1 MFVLLSTV
9 LIAAGAQYV
18 AAVIP
23 FSVIALYFLARYYL
37 RTSRQIRYLD
47 LEAKTPLFTLFTEVI
62 DGLTTIR
69 AFGWKQSLLE
79 DNFKLLDKSQKPY
92 YLLFCIQRW
101 LTVVLDLF
109 IAAIA
114 IILVA
119 FAVEFRNTTTQ
130 GAIGVAMIS
139 ILSLNTE
146 LSELVNNWAD
156 LETSLGAIARLRSFL
171 KDTPKEDE
179 PGKDRI
185 VSKDWPS
192 KGLIEL
198 KNVSAAY
205 KFVAMDSASQWISP
219 LTHHN
224 RRNDNPVLHN
234 LFFTVQ
240 PGQKVGVCGRTGR

>member
-1 MFVLLSTV
+1 M
-9 LIAAGAQYV
+9 IAAGAQYV

-23 FSVIALYFLARYYL
+23 LSVIVLYFIARYYL

-62 DGLTTIR
+62 DGLATVR
-69 AFGWKQSLLE
+69 AFGWRNSLLE
-79 DNFKLLDKSQKPY
+79 KNFKLLDESQKPY

-114 IILVA
+114 IVLVT
-119 FAVEFRNTTTQ
+119 FAVKFRNTTTQ

-139 ILSLNTE
+139 ILALNTE

-179 PGKDRI
+179 PSRDGLT
-185 VSKDWPS
+185 SENWPS
-192 KGLIEL
+192 TGLIEL
-198 KNVSAAY
+198 KSVSAAY
-205 KFVAMDSASQWISP
+205 RFEVI
-219 LTHHN
+219 HN
-224 RRNDNPVLHN
+224 SS
-234 LFFTVQ
+234 
-240 PGQKVGVCGRTGR
+240 

>member
-1 MFVLLSTV
+1 VLLSTA
-9 LIAAGAQYV
+9 LISAGAQYV

-23 FSVIALYFLARYYL
+23 FSIIALYFLARYYL

-62 DGLTTIR
+62 DGLATIR

-79 DNFKLLDKSQKPY
+79 ENFKRLDESQKPY
-92 YLLFCIQRW
+92 YFLFCIQRW

-114 IILVA
+114 TILVA
-119 FAVEFRNTTTQ
+119 FAVEFRNTTAQ

-139 ILSLNTE
+139 IISLNTE

-171 KDTPKEDE
+171 KDTPKEDN
-179 PGKDRI
+179 PGKDKI
-185 VSKDWPS
+185 VPGNWPS
-192 KGLIEL
+192 RGLIEL
-198 KNVSAAY
+198 KDVSAAY
-205 KFVAMDSASQWISP
+205 RFVAIHSHSQ
-219 LTHHN
+219 
-224 RRNDNPVLHN
+224 
-234 LFFTVQ
+234 
-240 PGQKVGVCGRTGR
+240 